1 MAQPREDREPERRS
15 VESRL
20 QRVEAMSSEHGTRIS
35 LVEQKQEHLRMAMDS
50 RTDALEGGQRELLK
64 KIEPLIDL
72 SRQVQGGFTLI
83 KLMGLVGFL
92 GGIVAL
98 VKLIR
103 GTP

>member
-1 MAQPREDREPERRS
+1 
-15 VESRL
+15 
-20 QRVEAMSSEHGTRIS
+20 
-35 LVEQKQEHLRMAMDS
+35 MAMDS
-50 RTDALEGGQRELLK
+50 RTDALEGGQRELMK
-64 KIEPLIDL
+64 RIEPLVDL
-72 SRQVQGGFTLI
+72 KGQIEGAFTLI

>member
-1 MAQPREDREPERRS
+1 
-15 VESRL
+15 
-20 QRVEAMSSEHGTRIS
+20 
-35 LVEQKQEHLRMAMDS
+35 MDS
-50 RTDALEGGQRELLK
+50 RTDALEGGQQELIK
-64 KIEPLIDL
+64 RIEPLVDL
-72 SRQVQGGFTLI
+72 KGQIEGAFTLI